1 MTHSTSLVDPG
12 YKGRSYRLYKRW
24 RVHIFVSIVDTVM
37 IQLMTAY
44 DQERYPSTNAET
56 RSLTRRGFRT
66 ILVHATPMLS

>member
-1 MTHSTSLVDPG
+1 
-12 YKGRSYRLYKRW
+12 
-24 RVHIFVSIVDTVM
+24 M